1 MRILHRLMVG
11 GALVAAALAQWALQ
25 RHLGV
30 VNRARTVLAV
40 RSVPDSFAFLMAAG
54 GVREAAGD
62 GLWLTVLPRLG
73 SRWIDVESKRHWTR
87 GVAEVLIDCDPRAIT
102 PPHYTSVFLEILDPD
117 DPSAIEILEKALNA
131 RVDGVLVNENN
142 VELLQRIG
150 EVHYARYARG
160 DEASLEPALVWFRR
174 AAVLPDC
181 PTIVVE
187 FVAELSR
194 KRGHAL
200 VGWLLFRE
208 RAETAGNPDHR
219 EHYLAEGESMRRR
232 VLMFWAGAAERRLGR
247 WPASI
252 RDLAEE
258 IPEEVREAFRRNPSH
273 YREFMEDG
281 VEFVADTRDVVLTAD
296 AARTEQLQREDLA
309 FFIKFYEQRHDRPP
323 ASIDDLKTLEE
334 FRLPSPP
341 RHGTRWTLDGIG
353 EPVLSPY
360 PEDPRIAHRFGAE

>member
-1 MRILHRLMVG
+1 MVA
-11 GALVAAALAQWALQ
+11 GALVAAAAAQWALQ
-25 RHLGV
+25 RHLGD
-30 VNRARTVLAV
+30 VNRARSVLAV

-62 GLWLTVLPRLG
+62 GLWLTVLPRL
-73 SRWIDVESKRHWTR
+73 SASWIDAESKRHWTR
-87 GVAEVLIDCDPRAIT
+87 GVAEVLIECDPRAIT
-102 PPHYTSVFLEILDPD
+102 PPYYTSVFLEILDPD
-117 DPSAIEILEKALNA
+117 APFAVEVLEKALNA

-160 DEASLEPALVWFRR
+160 SEASLEPALVWFRR

-181 PTIVVE
+181 PTMIVE

-200 VGWLLFRE
+200 VGWLLFRK

-219 EHYLAEGESMRRR
+219 EHYLAEGEAMRRR

-258 IPEEVREAFRRNPSH
+258 IPEEVREAFRRNPQH
-273 YREFMEDG
+273 FREFMEDG
-281 VEFVADTRDVVLTAD
+281 VEFVAETRDVVLTTPATR
-296 AARTEQLQREDLA
+296 AEEKQREYISKCIEYYEQL
-309 FFIKFYEQRHDRPP
+309 HDGPP
-323 ASIDDLKTLEE
+323 ATIEDLKTLKDV
-334 FRLPSPP
+334 FGLPQPP
-341 RHGTRWTLDGIG
+341 RHGTRWTLAGIG
-353 EPVLSPY
+353 EPTLVPY